1 MSVSLAKTFGKKLK
15 HYRERLDIDQ
25 KAMAEKLGVVKSFVS
40 MLEAGERAPSL
51 ETVEHAARI
60 LKVDP
65 LKLLGA

>member
-1 MSVSLAKTFGKKLK
+1 MALAKVFGKKLK
-15 HYRERLDIDQ
+15 QHREKLNIDQ
-25 KAMAEKLGVVKSFVS
+25 KEMAEKLGVVKSFVS